1 MFTVLKGKPKSS
13 KDFDAIRI
21 KLASP
26 EKIREWS
33 HGEVKKAE
41 TINYRTFKPERDGLF
56 CAKIFGPI
64 KDYECLCGK
73 YKRQKYEGI
82 VCEKCGVEVTKS
94 KVRRERMGHIE
105 LAAPVA
111 HIWYLRSVP
120 SIMASLLD
128 VKLKDLERVIYY
140 ESYIVIES
148 EVEELPVKTVLN
160 ESQYRSYSEK
170 YGIRFTAEMGA
181 SAIQKLLRKM
191 DLDLLILE
199 LKDEIES
206 TKSEAKKKK
215 LIKRM
220 RLAEQF
226 KRSGNKP
233 EWMILDVLPVLP
245 PDLRPLVS
253 LEGGRFASS
262 DLNDLYRRVIN
273 RNNRLKRLMEL
284 GAPSIIIRNEKRML
298 QEAVDALIDNGR
310 RKQVVRASNNRP
322 LKSLSESI
330 RGKEGRFRR
339 NLLGKRVDYSG
350 RSVIV
355 SGPNLRMDQCG
366 LPKIMALELFK
377 PFIHHKLIEEG
388 YAQTV
393 KAAKKMVER
402 KDPEVW
408 NILED
413 VVKEHPILLNR
424 APTLHRL
431 SIQAFHAVLTD
442 EKAIR
447 LHPLVCPAFNA
458 DFDGDQMAVH
468 VPLSTEA
475 VLESEVLMLATENI
489 ISPAH
494 GNPIAMPSQD
504 MVLGVYYMTKAKDN
518 QKGEG
523 MVFSSP
529 EEVRIAYENGVCSL
543 NAKIKVRVDSEIHDT
558 TVGRILFYEIVP
570 KIIPFKD
577 VNKLFKK
584 KDLNKL
590 ISYLYKHADLPV
602 VVKFLDDVKDLGFET
617 STRAGVSISI
627 EDMVVPEEKSEI
639 ISKAEEEVRKIQ
651 EDYRQGL
658 LTDKERYNKS
668 VDIWSSATDRIAA
681 AMMKQLGGEYGES
694 FNSIYI
700 MADSGA
706 RGSQQQMRQLAGVR
720 GLMAKPSGD
729 IIETPIKS
737 NFKEGLTVL
746 EYFTSTHGAR
756 KGLADTALKTANA
769 GYLTRKLVDVAQDVT
784 ITMDDCGTT
793 EGIEVSAIMV
803 NGEEIESLADRILG
817 RTAAEDIVDPF
828 TNEVIVEEGNEID
841 EEAVEK
847 ITAAGIRQVRIFSTL
862 TCKAERGV
870 CAKCYGRDLA
880 RSGKV
885 NVGEAVG
892 IIAAQSI
899 GEPGTQLT
907 LRTFHVGGTASRL
920 SKENKSAETKRA
932 GIVRFFN
939 FYTALNS
946 DNERVLLSRR
956 DAALLV
962 TEPQIV
968 SINKGRVNI
977 EEDKAYYYL
986 RIGSEEYKLKKVD
999 FVNQEDIIAGGA
1011 NAIGKYI
1018 FSVKDG
1024 DEVESLSLLVER
1036 VLEIFDVPKKI
1047 PYAAKVFV
1055 ENGQTIKRFVKAE
1068 EGGKVKLIALEG
1080 DGFVEID
1087 TPKDGVINRHG
1098 THVVIMKN
1106 NEEKV
1111 RYYVPKGSKLYI
1123 KSGDTIE
1130 SGTLIVGYDDEKKRR
1145 IFESDPTL
1153 YISTTTLAEW
1163 DAYSDYLL
1171 AGAEGYVKWVD
1182 LIPHVTIKEEVDK
1195 ITSLKSNVVVES
1207 KDLTKRPRIEIVD
1220 ENGKIKKFSNINEDA
1235 MYYIPPGVILQ
1246 KENGEYV
1253 RAGDVIGKIPKELDK
1268 TTDITGGLPRV
1279 SELFEAKKPK
1289 NAAIISEIS
1298 GVVSYGKE
1306 SKGKRKVIVTS
1317 TVGKGGVKKE
1327 YLIPRNKRLLVFP
1340 GDRVEMGEPL
1350 TDGAINPHD
1359 ILAILGERE
1368 LQKMLVSEIQ
1378 QVYKLQGV
1386 SINDKH
1392 IEIIVRQ
1399 MLSKVVIEDAGDSD
1413 FIEGEVVNRFVF
1425 TRKNE
1430 ILRRRGKKPA
1440 IGRIVLLGITKASL
1454 NTDSFISAASFQETT
1469 RVLTEA
1475 SISGQ
1480 VDYLRG
1486 LKENV
1491 IVGRLIPVG
1500 TGQKKFD
1507 EIILEPAEK
1516 DEQEN

>member
-1 MFTVLKGKPKSS
+1 MFTVLKSKPKSS

-26 EKIREWS
+26 EKIRQWS
-33 HGEVKKAE
+33 YGEVKKAE

-73 YKRQKYEGI
+73 YKRIKYKGV
-82 VCEKCGVEVTKS
+82 VCEKCGVEVTES

-120 SIMASLLD
+120 SIMALLLD
-128 VKLKDLERVIYY
+128 MKLKELERVIYY
-140 ESYIVIES
+140 ESYVVVES

-160 ESQYRSYSEK
+160 ESAYRTYLEK
-170 YGIRFTAEMGA
+170 YGVRFTAEMGA
-181 SAIQKLLRKM
+181 SAIKKLLKRI
-191 DLDLLILE
+191 DLDLMIFE
-199 LKDEIES
+199 LQDEIEA

-215 LIKRM
+215 LVKRL

-245 PDLRPLVS
+245 PELRPLVS

-273 RNNRLKRLMEL
+273 RNNRLKRLIEL

-355 SGPNLRMDQCG
+355 SGPQLRMDQCG
-366 LPKIMALELFK
+366 LPRIMALELFK
-377 PFIHHKLIEEG
+377 PFIFHRLISDG
-388 YAQTV
+388 YAPTV

-413 VVKEHPILLNR
+413 VVKEHPVLLNR

-468 VPLSTEA
+468 VPLSNEA
-475 VLESEVLMLATENI
+475 ILESEVLMLATENI

-504 MVLGVYYMTKAKDN
+504 MVLGVYYMTKPRDGA
-518 QKGEG
+518 KGEG

-529 EEVRIAYENGVCSL
+529 DEVRVAYENGVCDL
-543 NAKIKVRVDSEIHDT
+543 NAKIKVRIDGEIYDT
-558 TVGRILFYEIVP
+558 TVGRVLFFEIVP
-570 KIIPFKD
+570 DGIKFER
-577 VNKLFKK
+577 VNKLFTKK
-584 KDLNKL
+584 ELNKF
-590 ISYLYKHADLPV
+590 ISYLYKNFELPI
-602 VVKFLDDVKDLGFET
+602 VVKFLDDVKDLGFEA

-627 EDMVVPEEKSEI
+627 EDMVVPKEKSEI
-639 ISKAEEEVRKIQ
+639 IAKAEEEVRKIQ

-668 VDIWSSATDRIAA
+668 VDIWSSATDRISA
-681 AMMKQLGGEYGES
+681 AMMKELGGEYEES
-694 FNSIYI
+694 FNSIFI
-700 MADSGA
+700 MAHSGA
-706 RGSQQQMRQLAGVR
+706 RGSQQQMRQLAGIR

-784 ITMDDCGTT
+784 VTMEDCGTT

-803 NGEEIESLADRILG
+803 NGEEIESLEDRILG
-817 RTAAEDIVDPF
+817 RVAAEDIVDPF
-828 TNEVIVEEGNEID
+828 SGEVIVEEGNEID

-847 ITAAGIRQVRIFSTL
+847 ISNAGIRAVKVFSIL

-880 RSGKV
+880 RGGRV
-885 NVGEAVG
+885 QVGEAVG
-892 IIAAQSI
+892 IVAAQSI

-920 SKENKSAETKRA
+920 AKESKSAETTRA
-932 GIVRFFN
+932 GIVRFKN
-939 FYTALNS
+939 FFTVPNS
-946 DNERVLLSRR
+946 EGGKVLLSRR
-956 DAALLV
+956 DAALLI

-968 SINKGRVNI
+968 SKNSGVVKI
-977 EEDKAYYYL
+977 EEDKIYYTI
-986 RIGSEEYKLKKVD
+986 RIGDSEVYQLKKVN
-999 FVNQEDIIAGGA
+999 FVTDKDIIMGSSDT
-1011 NAIGKYI
+1011 IGKYLL
-1018 FSVKDG
+1018 SVKDG
-1024 DEVESLSLLVER
+1024 DKVDKFSLLVER

-1047 PYAAKVFV
+1047 PYAAKVYV
-1055 ENGQTIKRFVKAE
+1055 EDGQTIKRFVKTE
-1068 EGGKVKLIALEG
+1068 KSGTVKLIALEG
-1080 DGFVEID
+1080 DEFVEID
-1087 TPKDGVINRHG
+1087 TPEGGIVNRHG
-1098 THVVIMKN
+1098 THVVIVEGEG
-1106 NEEKV
+1106 NEK
-1111 RYYVPKGSKLYI
+1111 RYYVPKGSKLYV
-1123 KSGDTIE
+1123 KSGDRVDV
-1130 SGTLIVGYDDEKKRR
+1130 GDLIVGYDDEKMKR
-1145 IFESDPTL
+1145 IFESDPTT
-1153 YISTTTLAEW
+1153 YISTTTIAEW

-1171 AGAEGYVKWVD
+1171 AGADGYVKWID
-1182 LIPHVTIKEEVDK
+1182 LIPFVTVKEEIDK
-1195 ITSLKSNVVVES
+1195 ITSMKSNIVIES
-1207 KDLTKRPRIEIVD
+1207 KDLSKKPRIVIVD
-1220 ENGKIKKFSNINEDA
+1220 ENGNVQKFANINEDA
-1235 MYYIPPGVILQ
+1235 MYYLPPGVILL
-1246 KENGEYV
+1246 KEDGEPV
-1253 RAGDVIGKIPKELDK
+1253 KAGDVIGKIPKELDK

-1279 SELFEAKKPK
+1279 SELFEAKKPS
-1289 NAAIISEIS
+1289 NAAIVSEIS
-1298 GVVSYGKE
+1298 GIVSYGKE
-1306 SKGKRKVIVTS
+1306 SKGKRKVIITS
-1317 TVGKGGVKKE
+1317 TAGKGEVRKE

-1340 GDRVEMGEPL
+1340 GDRVEMGEPI

-1359 ILAILGERE
+1359 ILAILGEKE
-1368 LQKMLVSEIQ
+1368 LQKMLVGEIQ
-1378 QVYKLQGV
+1378 QVYKLQGAN
-1386 SINDKH
+1386 INDKH

-1413 FIEGEVVNRFVF
+1413 FIEGEVVNRFIF
-1425 TRKNE
+1425 RRKNE
-1430 ILRRRGKKPA
+1430 MLVKRGKRPA
-1440 IGRIVLLGITKASL
+1440 IGRIVLLGITKAAL
-1454 NTDSFISAASFQETT
+1454 NTDSFIAAASFQETT

-1480 VDYLRG
+1480 IDYLRG

-1507 EIILEPAEK
+1507 DLVLKPK
-1516 DEQEN
+1516 DGD

>member
-1 MFTVLKGKPKSS
+1 MFTVLKSKPKSS

-26 EKIREWS
+26 ERVRQWS
-33 HGEVKKAE
+33 FGEVKKAE

-73 YKRQKYEGI
+73 YKRIKYKGI
-82 VCEKCGVEVTKS
+82 VCEKCGVEVTES

-105 LAAPVA
+105 LATPVS

-120 SIMASLLD
+120 SIMAALLD
-128 VKLKDLERVIYY
+128 IKLKELERVVYY
-140 ESYIVIES
+140 ESYIVVES
-148 EVEELPVKTVLN
+148 EVDELPPKTVLN
-160 ESQYRSYSEK
+160 EIAYRKYYEE

-181 SAIQKLLRKM
+181 SAIQKLLKKL
-191 DLDLLILE
+191 DLDLLIME
-199 LKDEIES
+199 LKDELEA

-215 LIKRM
+215 ITKRM

-233 EWMILDVLPVLP
+233 EWMVLEVLPVLP

-330 RGKEGRFRR
+330 KGKEGRFRR

-355 SGPNLRMDQCG
+355 AGPELRMDQCG

-377 PFIHHKLIEEG
+377 PFIYSRLIEDG
-388 YAQTV
+388 HASTV
-393 KAAKKMVER
+393 KSAKKIVER
-402 KDPEVW
+402 KEPEVW
-408 NILED
+408 NILEE

-431 SIQAFHAVLTD
+431 SIQAFHPVLTE

-468 VPLSTEA
+468 LPLSIEA
-475 VLESEVLMLATENI
+475 RLEAESIMLASENV

-504 MVLGVYYMTKAKDN
+504 IVLGIYYITKARDG

-523 MVFSSP
+523 MIFTNMD
-529 EEVRIAYENGVCSL
+529 EAKIAYENGLCSI
-543 NAKIKVRVDSEIHDT
+543 NAKIKLRVNNELVNT
-558 TVGRILFYEIVP
+558 TIGRILFYDITPEGVE
-570 KIIPFKD
+570 FKM
-577 VNKLFKK
+577 VNKLFVKK
-584 KDLNKL
+584 ELNKF
-590 ISYLYKHADLPV
+590 IGYLYRRYSLPRV
-602 VVKFLDDVKDLGFET
+602 VQFLDDVKHLGFT
-617 STRAGVSISI
+617 MANKSGVSISI
-627 EDMVVPEEKSEI
+627 EDMIVPKEKKEI
-639 ISKAEEEVRKIQ
+639 IAKTEEEIRKIHNQ
-651 EDYRQGL
+651 YRQGL
-658 LTDKERYNKS
+658 LTDSERYNKS
-668 VDIWSSATDRIAA
+668 VDIWSTTTDRIAS

-706 RGSQQQMRQLAGVR
+706 RGSDQQMKQLAGMR
-720 GLMAKPSGD
+720 GLMSKPSGD

-784 ITMDDCGTT
+784 VTMDDCGTT
-793 EGIEVSAIMV
+793 EGLDVTAIMV
-803 NGEEIESLADRILG
+803 NGEEIESLEDRILG
-817 RTAAEDIVDPF
+817 RTAAENVINPF
-828 TNEVIVEEGNEID
+828 TDEIIVKDGEEINE
-841 EEAVEK
+841 ARVEK
-847 ITAAGIRQVRIFSTL
+847 ITEAGIKRVKIYSVL
-862 TCKAERGV
+862 TCKAEHGV
-870 CAKCYGRDLA
+870 CSKCYGRNLG
-880 RSGKV
+880 RGGRV
-885 NVGEAVG
+885 EIGEAIG
-892 IIAAQSI
+892 IVAAQSI

-907 LRTFHVGGTASRL
+907 LRTFHVGGTASRM
-920 SKENKSAETKRA
+920 SEKMSAETKRA
-932 GIVRFFN
+932 GIVKFFN
-939 FYTALNS
+939 LHIAPNS
-946 DNERVLLSRR
+946 NDEKIVISRR

-962 TEPQIV
+962 NEPQIV
-968 SINKGRVNI
+968 SKNSGVVSI
-977 EEDKAYYYL
+977 EEDKTNCYIKVTEDEMYT
-986 RIGSEEYKLKKVD
+986 IKKVNL
-999 FVNQEDIIAGGA
+999 VTQNDIISGGA

-1018 FSVKDG
+1018 LSVNDG
-1024 DEVESLSLLVER
+1024 DVIGKYDLIAER
-1036 VLEIFDVPKKI
+1036 VLEVFDVPKKM
-1047 PYAAKVFV
+1047 PYAAKVYV
-1055 ENGQTIKRFVKAE
+1055 EDRQTVKRFVKSE
-1068 EGGKVKLIALEG
+1068 EMGSVRLIALEG
-1080 DGFVEID
+1080 DKFVDID
-1087 TPKDGVINRHG
+1087 YPEDGIVARHG
-1098 THVVIMKN
+1098 THIVIEKDGKT
-1106 NEEKV
+1106 KV
-1111 RYYVPKGSKLYI
+1111 RYYVPKGSKLFI
-1123 KSGDTIE
+1123 KKNENVKPGDI
-1130 SGTLIVGYDDEKKRR
+1130 LAGYDDDLKKRV
-1145 IFESDPTL
+1145 FESDPTV
-1153 YISTTTLAEW
+1153 YASTSTLAEW
-1163 DAYSDYLL
+1163 DSYTDFLL
-1171 AGAEGYVKWVD
+1171 AGVDGYVKYKDIV
-1182 LIPHVTIKEEVDK
+1182 PNVTVKEEIDR
-1195 ITSLKSNVVVES
+1195 ITSMKSLVVMES
-1207 KDLTKRPRIEIVD
+1207 KNISLKPRIEIVD
-1220 ENGKIKKFSNINEDA
+1220 EDGKPMKARDVEDNVL
-1235 MYYIPPGVILQ
+1235 YYLPPGVILQ
-1246 KENGEYV
+1246 KEDGEAV
-1253 RAGDVIGKIPKELDK
+1253 KAGDVIGKVPKELEK
-1268 TTDITGGLPRV
+1268 ISDITGGLPRV

-1289 NAAIISEIS
+1289 NLAVVSEIS
-1298 GVVSYGKE
+1298 GIVSYGKE
-1306 SKGKRKVIVTS
+1306 SKGKRKIIVTS
-1317 TVGKGGVKKE
+1317 TAGKGDIKKE
-1327 YLIPRNKRLLVFP
+1327 YLIPRNKRILVYP

-1350 TDGAINPHD
+1350 TDGSINPHD

-1368 LQKMLVSEIQ
+1368 LQKILVSEIQ

-1386 SINDKH
+1386 GINDKH

-1399 MLSKVVIEDAGDSD
+1399 MLSKVVIENAGDSD
-1413 FIEGEVVNRFVF
+1413 FIEGEVVNRFIF
-1425 TRKNE
+1425 TKKNE
-1430 ILRRRGKKPA
+1430 YLVKRGKKPA
-1440 IGRIVLLGITKASL
+1440 IGRIFLLGITKASL

-1480 VDYLRG
+1480 IDLLRG

-1491 IVGRLIPVG
+1491 IVGRVIPVG
-1500 TGQKKFD
+1500 TGQRRFD
-1507 EIILEPAEK
+1507 DITITPNSLDK
-1516 DEQEN
+1516 

>member
-1 MFTVLKGKPKSS
+1 MFTVLKSKPKSS

-26 EKIREWS
+26 EKIRQWS
-33 HGEVKKAE
+33 YGEVKKAE

-73 YKRQKYEGI
+73 YKRIKYKGI
-82 VCEKCGVEVTKS
+82 VCEKCGVEVTES

-105 LAAPVA
+105 LATPVA

-120 SIMASLLD
+120 SIMALLLD
-128 VKLKDLERVIYY
+128 MKLKELERVIYY
-140 ESYIVIES
+140 ESYVVVES
-148 EVEELPVKTVLN
+148 EVDELPIKTVLN
-160 ESQYRSYSEK
+160 EAQYRAYLEK
-170 YGIRFTAEMGA
+170 YGVRFTAEMGA
-181 SAIQKLLRKM
+181 SAIQKLLKKI
-191 DLDLLILE
+191 DLDLLIYE
-199 LKDEIES
+199 LKDEIEA

-215 LIKRM
+215 LIKRL

-233 EWMILDVLPVLP
+233 EWMILEVLPVLP

-273 RNNRLKRLMEL
+273 RNNRLKRLIEL

-355 SGPNLRMDQCG
+355 SGPELRMDQCG
-366 LPKIMALELFK
+366 LPRIMALELFK
-377 PFIHHKLIEEG
+377 PFIFHRLISDG
-388 YAQTV
+388 YAPTV

-408 NILED
+408 NILEE
-413 VVKEHPILLNR
+413 VVKEHPVLLNR

-468 VPLSTEA
+468 VPLSNEA
-475 VLESEVLMLATENI
+475 ILESEVLMLATENI

-504 MVLGVYYMTKAKDN
+504 MILGVYYMTKPRDG

-529 EEVRIAYENGVCSL
+529 DEVRIAYENGVCGL
-543 NAKIKVRVDSEIHDT
+543 NARIKVRIDGEIYDT
-558 TVGRILFYEIVP
+558 TVGRVLFYEIVP
-570 KIIPFKD
+570 KDVPFKQ
-577 VNKLFKK
+577 VNKLFTKK
-584 KDLNKL
+584 ELNKF
-590 ISYLYKHADLPV
+590 ISFLYKTHELPV
-602 VVKFLDDVKDLGFET
+602 VVKFLDDVKDLGFEM

-627 EDMVVPEEKSEI
+627 DDMVVPKEKAEI
-639 ISKAEEEVRKIQ
+639 IAKAEEEVRKIQ

-681 AMMKQLGGEYGES
+681 AMMRELGGEYEES
-694 FNSIYI
+694 FNSIFI
-700 MADSGA
+700 MAHSGA
-706 RGSQQQMRQLAGVR
+706 RGSQQQMRQLAGIR

-769 GYLTRKLVDVAQDVT
+769 GYLTRKLIDVAQDVT
-784 ITMDDCGTT
+784 VTMEDCGTT

-803 NGEEIESLADRILG
+803 NGEEIESLEDRILG
-817 RTAAEDIVDPF
+817 RVAAEDVVDPF
-828 TNEVIVEEGNEID
+828 TGEVIVEEGNEID

-847 ITAAGIRQVRIFSTL
+847 ITNAGIRSVKIYSVL

-880 RSGKV
+880 RGGRVK
-885 NVGEAVG
+885 VGEAVG
-892 IIAAQSI
+892 IVAAQSI

-920 SKENKSAETKRA
+920 TKESKSAETTRA
-932 GIVRFFN
+932 GIVRFYKF
-939 FYTALNS
+939 FTVKNS
-946 DNERVLLSRR
+946 EGDNVLLSRR
-956 DAALLV
+956 DAALFI

-968 SINKGRVNI
+968 SRNAGQVRI
-977 EEDKAYYYL
+977 EEDKTYYY
-986 RIGSEEYKLKKVD
+986 IKVGENEEYKLKKVN
-999 FVNQEDIIAGGA
+999 FVTEKDIISGGSEI
-1011 NAIGKYI
+1011 IGKYLL
-1018 FSVKDG
+1018 SVKDG
-1024 DEVESLSLLVER
+1024 DTVDRLSLLVER
-1036 VLEIFDVPKKI
+1036 VLEVFDVPKKI
-1047 PYAAKVFV
+1047 PYAAKVYV
-1055 ENGQTIKRFVKAE
+1055 EDGQTIKRFVKTE
-1068 EGGKVKLIALEG
+1068 EGGVVKLIALEG
-1080 DGFVEID
+1080 DEFVEID
-1087 TPKDGVINRHG
+1087 TPENGIVNRHG
-1098 THVVIMKN
+1098 THVVIVKDGKD
-1106 NEEKV
+1106 EV
-1111 RYYVPKGSKLYI
+1111 RYYVPKGSKLYV
-1123 KSGDTIE
+1123 KKGDKVESGD
-1130 SGTLIVGYDDEKKRR
+1130 LIVGYDDEKKKR
-1145 IFESDPTL
+1145 IFESDPTV
-1153 YISTTTLAEW
+1153 YISTTTIAEW

-1171 AGAEGYVKWVD
+1171 AGADGYVKWVD
-1182 LIPHVTIKEEVDK
+1182 LIPFVTIKEEIDK
-1195 ITSLKSNVVVES
+1195 ITSMKSNIVIES
-1207 KDLTKRPRIEIVD
+1207 KDLSKKPRIVIVD
-1220 ENGKIKKFSNINEDA
+1220 ENGNVQKFANIDEDA
-1235 MYYIPPGVILQ
+1235 MYYLPPGVILQ
-1246 KENGEYV
+1246 KEDGEPV
-1253 RAGDVIGKIPKELDK
+1253 KAGDVIGKIPKELDK

-1279 SELFEAKKPK
+1279 SELFEAKRPA

-1298 GVVSYGKE
+1298 GIVSYGKE
-1306 SKGKRKVIVTS
+1306 SKGKRKVIITS
-1317 TVGKGGVKKE
+1317 TAGKGEVKKE
-1327 YLIPRNKRLLVFP
+1327 YLIPRNKRLLVYP
-1340 GDRVEMGEPL
+1340 GDRVDMGEPI
-1350 TDGAINPHD
+1350 TDGPINPHD
-1359 ILAILGERE
+1359 ILAILGEKE

-1378 QVYKLQGV
+1378 QVYKLQGAN
-1386 SINDKH
+1386 INDKH

-1399 MLSKVVIEDAGDSD
+1399 MLSKVLIEDAGDSD
-1413 FIEGEVVNRFVF
+1413 FIEGEVVNRFIF
-1425 TRKNE
+1425 RRKNE
-1430 ILRRRGKKPA
+1430 MLVRRGKRPA
-1440 IGRIVLLGITKASL
+1440 IGRIVLLGITKAAL

-1480 VDYLRG
+1480 IDYLRG

-1500 TGQKKFD
+1500 TGQKKYD
-1507 EIILEPAEK
+1507 DLVLKPAGS
-1516 DEQEN
+1516 D

>member
-1 MFTVLKGKPKSS
+1 MFTVLKSKPKSS

-26 EKIREWS
+26 EKIRQWS
-33 HGEVKKAE
+33 YGEVKKAE

-73 YKRQKYEGI
+73 YKRIKYKGV
-82 VCEKCGVEVTKS
+82 VCEKCGVEVTES

-120 SIMASLLD
+120 SIMALLLD
-128 VKLKDLERVIYY
+128 MKLKELERVIYY
-140 ESYIVIES
+140 ESYVVVES

-160 ESQYRSYSEK
+160 ETAYRTYLEK
-170 YGIRFTAEMGA
+170 YGVRFTAEMGA
-181 SAIQKLLRKM
+181 SAIKKLLKRI
-191 DLDLLILE
+191 DLDLMIFE
-199 LKDEIES
+199 LQDEIEA

-215 LIKRM
+215 LVKRL

-245 PDLRPLVS
+245 PELRPLVS

-273 RNNRLKRLMEL
+273 RNNRLKRLIEL

-355 SGPNLRMDQCG
+355 SGPQLRMDQCG
-366 LPKIMALELFK
+366 LPRIMALELFK
-377 PFIHHKLIEEG
+377 PFIFHRLISDG
-388 YAQTV
+388 YAPTV

-413 VVKEHPILLNR
+413 VVKEHPVLLNR

-468 VPLSTEA
+468 VPLSNEA
-475 VLESEVLMLATENI
+475 ILESEVLMLATENI

-504 MVLGVYYMTKAKDN
+504 MVLGVYYMTKPRDGA
-518 QKGEG
+518 KGEG

-529 EEVRIAYENGVCSL
+529 DEVRVAYENGVCDL
-543 NAKIKVRVDSEIHDT
+543 NAKIKVRIGGEIYDT
-558 TVGRILFYEIVP
+558 TVGRVLFFEIVP
-570 KIIPFKD
+570 DGIKFER
-577 VNKLFKK
+577 VNKLFTKK
-584 KDLNKL
+584 ELNKF
-590 ISYLYKHADLPV
+590 ISYLYKNFELPV
-602 VVKFLDDVKDLGFET
+602 VVKFLDDVKDLGFEA

-627 EDMVVPEEKSEI
+627 EDMVVPKEKSEI
-639 ISKAEEEVRKIQ
+639 IAKAEEEVRKIQ

-668 VDIWSSATDRIAA
+668 VDIWSSATDRISA
-681 AMMKQLGGEYGES
+681 AMMKELGGEYEES
-694 FNSIYI
+694 FNSIFI
-700 MADSGA
+700 MAHSGA
-706 RGSQQQMRQLAGVR
+706 RGSQQQMRQLAGIR

-784 ITMDDCGTT
+784 VTMEDCGTT

-803 NGEEIESLADRILG
+803 NGEEIESLEDRILG
-817 RTAAEDIVDPF
+817 RVAAEDIVDPF
-828 TNEVIVEEGNEID
+828 TGEVIVEEGNEID
-841 EEAVEK
+841 EDAVEK
-847 ITAAGIRQVRIFSTL
+847 ISNAGIRTVKVFSIL

-880 RSGKV
+880 RGGRV
-885 NVGEAVG
+885 QVGEAVG
-892 IIAAQSI
+892 IVAAQSI

-920 SKENKSAETKRA
+920 AKESKSAETTRA
-932 GIVRFFN
+932 GIVRFKN
-939 FYTALNS
+939 FFTVPNS
-946 DNERVLLSRR
+946 EGEKVLLSRR
-956 DAALLV
+956 DAALLI

-968 SINKGRVNI
+968 SRNSGIVKI
-977 EEDKAYYYL
+977 EEDKVYYTIK
-986 RIGSEEYKLKKVD
+986 IGDGEEYKLKKVN
-999 FVNQEDIIAGGA
+999 FVTDKDIISGSGDT
-1011 NAIGKYI
+1011 IGKYLL
-1018 FSVKDG
+1018 SVKDG
-1024 DEVESLSLLVER
+1024 DRVDKFSLLVER

-1047 PYAAKVFV
+1047 PYAAKVYV
-1055 ENGQTIKRFVKAE
+1055 EDGQTIKRFVKTE
-1068 EGGKVKLIALEG
+1068 KKGTVKLIALEG
-1080 DGFVEID
+1080 DEFVEID
-1087 TPKDGVINRHG
+1087 TPKDGIVDRHG
-1098 THVVIMKN
+1098 THVVIV
-1106 NEEKV
+1106 EEGKDEK
-1111 RYYVPKGSKLYI
+1111 RYYVPKGSKLYV
-1123 KSGDTIE
+1123 KSGDSVE
-1130 SGTLIVGYDDEKKRR
+1130 VGDLIVGYDDEKMKR
-1145 IFESDPTL
+1145 IFESDPTT
-1153 YISTTTLAEW
+1153 YISTTTIAEW

-1171 AGAEGYVKWVD
+1171 AGADGYVKWID
-1182 LIPHVTIKEEVDK
+1182 LIPFVTVKEEIDK
-1195 ITSLKSNVVVES
+1195 ITSMKSNIVIES
-1207 KDLTKRPRIEIVD
+1207 KDLSKKPRIVIVD
-1220 ENGKIKKFSNINEDA
+1220 ENGNVQKFANINEDA
-1235 MYYIPPGVILQ
+1235 MYYLPPGVILL
-1246 KENGEYV
+1246 KEDGEPV
-1253 RAGDVIGKIPKELDK
+1253 KAGDIIGKIPKELDK

-1279 SELFEAKKPK
+1279 SELFEAKKPS
-1289 NAAIISEIS
+1289 NAAIVSEIS

-1306 SKGKRKVIVTS
+1306 SKGKRKVIITS
-1317 TVGKGGVKKE
+1317 TAGKGEVKKE

-1340 GDRVEMGEPL
+1340 GDRVEMGEPI

-1359 ILAILGERE
+1359 ILAILGEKE
-1368 LQKMLVSEIQ
+1368 LQKMLVGEIQ
-1378 QVYKLQGV
+1378 QVYKLQGAN
-1386 SINDKH
+1386 INDKH

-1413 FIEGEVVNRFVF
+1413 FIEGEVVNRFIF
-1425 TRKNE
+1425 RRKNE
-1430 ILRRRGKKPA
+1430 MLVKRGKRPA
-1440 IGRIVLLGITKASL
+1440 IGRIVLLGITKAAL
-1454 NTDSFISAASFQETT
+1454 NTDSFIAAASFQETT

-1480 VDYLRG
+1480 IDYLRG

-1507 EIILEPAEK
+1507 DLVLKPA
-1516 DEQEN
+1516 DGD

>member
-1 MFTVLKGKPKSS
+1 MFTVLKSKPKSS

-33 HGEVKKAE
+33 YGEVKKAE

-73 YKRQKYEGI
+73 YKRIKYKGV
-82 VCEKCGVEVTKS
+82 VCEKCGVEVTES

-105 LAAPVA
+105 LATPVA

-120 SIMASLLD
+120 SIMALLLD
-128 VKLKDLERVIYY
+128 MKLKDLERVIYY
-140 ESYIVIES
+140 ESYVVVES
-148 EVEELPVKTVLN
+148 EVEELPKKTVLN
-160 ESQYRSYSEK
+160 ESAYKTYSEK
-170 YGIRFTAEMGA
+170 YGLRFTAEMGA
-181 SAIQKLLRKM
+181 AAIQKLLKEM
-191 DLDLLILE
+191 DLDLEIIQLRE
-199 LKDEIES
+199 EIEATS
-206 TKSEAKKKK
+206 SKAKKKK

-220 RLAEQF
+220 RLMEQF

-233 EWMILDVLPVLP
+233 EWMILEVLPVLP

-273 RNNRLKRLMEL
+273 RNNRLKRLIEL

-355 SGPNLRMDQCG
+355 SGPDLRMDQCG

-377 PFIHHKLIEEG
+377 PFIYHRLIEEG
-388 YAQTV
+388 HAPTI

-413 VVKEHPILLNR
+413 VVKEHPVLLNR

-468 VPLSTEA
+468 VPLSNEA
-475 VLESEVLMLATENI
+475 ILESEVLMLATENI

-504 MVLGVYYMTKAKDN
+504 MVLGVYYMTKPRDG

-523 MVFSSP
+523 MYFSSVD
-529 EEVRIAYENGVCSL
+529 EVRIAYENGACDL
-543 NAKIKVRVDSEIHDT
+543 NAKIHVKIDGEIHET
-558 TVGRILFYEIVP
+558 TVGRVLFYEIVP
-570 KIIPFKD
+570 KSVPFKD
-577 VNKLFKK
+577 VNKLFTKK
-584 KDLNKL
+584 ELNRF
-590 ISYLYKHADLPV
+590 ISYLYQNEELPV
-602 VVKFLDDVKDLGFET
+602 VVKFLDDVKDLGFEM

-627 EDMVVPEEKSEI
+627 EDMVVPKEKAEI
-639 ISKAEEEVRKIQ
+639 IAKAEEEVRKIQ
-651 EDYRQGL
+651 EDYQQGL
-658 LTDKERYNKS
+658 LTDKERYNKA
-668 VDIWSSATDRIAA
+668 VDIWSSATERIAA
-681 AMMKQLGGEYGES
+681 AMMRELGGEYEES
-694 FNSIYI
+694 FNSIFI
-700 MADSGA
+700 MAHSGA
-706 RGSQQQMRQLAGVR
+706 RGSQQQMRQLAGIR

-769 GYLTRKLVDVAQDVT
+769 GYLTRKLVDVSQDVT
-784 ITMDDCGTT
+784 ITMEDCGTT
-793 EGIEVSAIMV
+793 EGLEVSAIMV
-803 NGEEIESLADRILG
+803 NGEEIESLEERILG
-817 RTAAEDIVDPF
+817 RTAAEDIIDPF
-828 TNEVIVEEGNEID
+828 TNEVIVEEGKEID
-841 EEAVEK
+841 EKAVEK
-847 ITAAGIRQVRIFSTL
+847 IVDAGIKKVKIYSVL

-880 RSGKV
+880 RGGRV

-892 IIAAQSI
+892 IVAAQSI

-920 SKENKSAETKRA
+920 TKESKAAQTKRA
-932 GIVRFFN
+932 GIVRFYN
-939 FYTALNS
+939 FFVVPNS
-946 DNERVLLSRR
+946 AGENILLSRR
-956 DAALLV
+956 DAALLI

-968 SINKGRVNI
+968 SKTKGKVSIR
-977 EEDKAYYYL
+977 EDKSYYYVTV
-986 RIGSEEYKLKKVD
+986 GDAEEYKIKKVD
-999 FVNQEDIIAGGA
+999 FVKDEDIITGGSK
-1011 NAIGKYI
+1011 AIGKLML
-1018 FSVKDG
+1018 SVKDG
-1024 DEVESLSLLVER
+1024 DEIDRLGLLVER
-1036 VLEIFDVPKKI
+1036 VLEVFDVPKSI
-1047 PYAAKVFV
+1047 PYAAKIFV
-1055 ENGQTIKRFVKAE
+1055 EDRQTIKRFVKTE
-1068 EGGKVKLIALEG
+1068 ESGTVKLIALEG
-1080 DGFVEID
+1080 EGFVEID
-1087 TPKDGVINRHG
+1087 DPEGGITNRHG
-1098 THVVIMKN
+1098 THVVITKDG
-1106 NEEKV
+1106 EEKI
-1111 RYYVPKGSKLYI
+1111 RYYVPKGSVLYV
-1123 KSGDTIE
+1123 KNGQKVEAGDV
-1130 SGTLIVGYDDEKKRR
+1130 IVGYDDEKKKR
-1145 IFESDPTL
+1145 IFESDPTI

-1182 LIPHVTIKEEVDK
+1182 LIPHVTIKEEIDK
-1195 ITSLKSNVVVES
+1195 ITSLKSNVVIES
-1207 KDLTKRPRIEIVD
+1207 KDLTKRPRIYIVD
-1220 ENGKIKKFSNINEDA
+1220 EEGKVKKFENIDEDA
-1235 MYYIPPGVILQ
+1235 VYYLPPGIILQ

-1253 RAGDVIGKIPKELDK
+1253 KPGDVIGKIPKELDK

-1289 NAAIISEIS
+1289 DAAIISEIS
-1298 GVVSYGKE
+1298 GIVSYGKE

-1317 TVGKGGVKKE
+1317 TAGKGKVVKE

-1350 TDGAINPHD
+1350 TDGSINPHD
-1359 ILAILGERE
+1359 ILAILGEKE

-1386 SINDKH
+1386 NINDKH

-1399 MLSKVVIEDAGDSD
+1399 MLSKVVIEDSGDSD
-1413 FIEGEVVNRFVF
+1413 FIEGEVVNRFIF
-1425 TRKNE
+1425 TKKNE
-1430 ILRRRGKKPA
+1430 MLVKRGKKPA

-1480 VDYLRG
+1480 IDHLRG

-1500 TGQKKFD
+1500 TGQKKYD
-1507 EIILEPAEK
+1507 EIVLKPAIG
-1516 DEQEN
+1516 DD

>member
-1 MFTVLKGKPKSS
+1 MFTVLKSKPKSS

-26 EKIREWS
+26 EKIRQWS
-33 HGEVKKAE
+33 YGEVKKAE

-73 YKRQKYEGI
+73 YKRIKYKGV
-82 VCEKCGVEVTKS
+82 VCEKCGVEVTES

-120 SIMASLLD
+120 SIMALLLD
-128 VKLKDLERVIYY
+128 MKLKELERVIYY
-140 ESYIVIES
+140 ESYVVVDS
-148 EVEELPVKTVLN
+148 EVEELPVKSVLN
-160 ESQYRSYSEK
+160 EAAYRTYLEK
-170 YGIRFTAEMGA
+170 YGVRFTAEMGA
-181 SAIQKLLRKM
+181 SAIKKLLKKI
-191 DLDLLILE
+191 DLDLMIFE
-199 LKDEIES
+199 LQDEIEA

-215 LIKRM
+215 LVKRL

-245 PDLRPLVS
+245 PELRPLVS

-273 RNNRLKRLMEL
+273 RNNRLKRLIEL

-355 SGPNLRMDQCG
+355 SGPQLRMDQCG
-366 LPKIMALELFK
+366 LPRIMALELFK
-377 PFIHHKLIEEG
+377 PFIFHRLISDG
-388 YAQTV
+388 YAPTV

-413 VVKEHPILLNR
+413 VVKEHPVLLNR

-468 VPLSTEA
+468 VPLSNEA
-475 VLESEVLMLATENI
+475 ILESEVLMLATENI

-504 MVLGVYYMTKAKDN
+504 MVLGVYYMTKPRDGA
-518 QKGEG
+518 KGEG

-529 EEVRIAYENGVCSL
+529 DEVRVAYENGVCDL
-543 NAKIKVRVDSEIHDT
+543 NAKIKVRIDGEIYDT
-558 TVGRILFYEIVP
+558 TVGRVLFFEIVP
-570 KIIPFKD
+570 EGIKFER
-577 VNKLFKK
+577 VNKLFTKK
-584 KDLNKL
+584 ELNKF
-590 ISYLYKHADLPV
+590 ISYLYKNFELPV

-617 STRAGVSISI
+617 STRSGVSISI
-627 EDMVVPEEKSEI
+627 EDMVVPKEKSEI
-639 ISKAEEEVRKIQ
+639 IAKAEEEVRKIQ

-668 VDIWSSATDRIAA
+668 VDIWSSATDRISA
-681 AMMKQLGGEYGES
+681 AMMKELGGEYEES
-694 FNSIYI
+694 FNSIFI
-700 MADSGA
+700 MAHSGA
-706 RGSQQQMRQLAGVR
+706 RGSQQQMRQLAGIR

-784 ITMDDCGTT
+784 VTMEDCGTT

-803 NGEEIESLADRILG
+803 NGEEIESLEDRILG
-817 RTAAEDIVDPF
+817 RVAAEDIVDPF
-828 TNEVIVEEGNEID
+828 TGEIIVEEGKEID
-841 EEAVEK
+841 EDAVAK
-847 ITAAGIRQVRIFSTL
+847 ISNAGIRSVKVFSIL

-880 RSGKV
+880 RGGRV
-885 NVGEAVG
+885 QVGEAVG
-892 IIAAQSI
+892 IVAAQSI

-920 SKENKSAETKRA
+920 AKESKSAETTRA
-932 GIVRFFN
+932 GIVRFKN
-939 FYTALNS
+939 FFTVPNS
-946 DNERVLLSRR
+946 EGDKVLLSRR
-956 DAALLV
+956 DAALLI

-968 SINKGRVNI
+968 SRNSGVVKI
-977 EEDKAYYYL
+977 EEDKIYYTVK
-986 RIGSEEYKLKKVD
+986 IGDSEEYKLKKVN
-999 FVNQEDIIAGGA
+999 FVTDKDIISASGDT
-1011 NAIGKYI
+1011 IGKYLL
-1018 FSVKDG
+1018 SVKDG
-1024 DEVESLSLLVER
+1024 EKVDKFSLLVER

-1055 ENGQTIKRFVKAE
+1055 EDGQTIKRFVKTE
-1068 EGGKVKLIALEG
+1068 KKGSVKLIALEG
-1080 DGFVEID
+1080 DEFVEIE
-1087 TPKDGVINRHG
+1087 TPKDGIVNRHG
-1098 THVVIMKN
+1098 THVVIV
-1106 NEEKV
+1106 EDGTDEK
-1111 RYYVPKGSKLYI
+1111 RYYVPKGSKLYV
-1123 KSGDTIE
+1123 KSGDRVE
-1130 SGTLIVGYDDEKKRR
+1130 VGDLIVGYDDEKKRR
-1145 IFESDPTL
+1145 IFESDPTT
-1153 YISTTTLAEW
+1153 YISTTTIAEW

-1171 AGAEGYVKWVD
+1171 AGADGYVKWID
-1182 LIPHVTIKEEVDK
+1182 LIPFVTVKEEIDK
-1195 ITSLKSNVVVES
+1195 ITSMKSNIVIES
-1207 KDLTKRPRIEIVD
+1207 KDLSKKPRIVIVD
-1220 ENGKIKKFSNINEDA
+1220 ENGNVQKFANIDEDA
-1235 MYYIPPGVILQ
+1235 MYYLPPGVILL
-1246 KENGEYV
+1246 KEDGEPV
-1253 RAGDVIGKIPKELDK
+1253 KAGDVIGKIPKELDK

-1279 SELFEAKKPK
+1279 SELFEAKKPS
-1289 NAAIISEIS
+1289 NAAIVSEIS

-1306 SKGKRKVIVTS
+1306 SKGKRKVIITS
-1317 TVGKGGVKKE
+1317 TAGKGEVKKE

-1340 GDRVEMGEPL
+1340 GDRVEMGEPI

-1359 ILAILGERE
+1359 ILAILGEKE
-1368 LQKMLVSEIQ
+1368 LQKMLVGEIQ
-1378 QVYKLQGV
+1378 QVYKLQGAN
-1386 SINDKH
+1386 INDKH

-1413 FIEGEVVNRFVF
+1413 FIEGEVVNRFIF
-1425 TRKNE
+1425 RRKNE
-1430 ILRRRGKKPA
+1430 MLVKRGKRPA
-1440 IGRIVLLGITKASL
+1440 IGRIVLLGITKAAL
-1454 NTDSFISAASFQETT
+1454 NTDSFIAAASFQETT

-1480 VDYLRG
+1480 IDYLRG

-1507 EIILEPAEK
+1507 DLVLKPK
-1516 DEQEN
+1516 DGD

>member
-1 MFTVLKGKPKSS
+1 MFTVLKSRPKSS

-26 EKIREWS
+26 EKIRQWS
-33 HGEVKKAE
+33 YGEVKKAE

-73 YKRQKYEGI
+73 YKRSKYKGI
-82 VCEKCGVEVTKS
+82 VCEKCGVEVTES
-94 KVRRERMGHIE
+94 RVRRERMGHIE
-105 LAAPVA
+105 LATPVA

-128 VKLKDLERVIYY
+128 MKLKELERVIYY
-140 ESYIVIES
+140 ESYVVVES
-148 EVEELPVKTVLN
+148 EVEELPVKTVLS
-160 ESQYRSYSEK
+160 EAAYKTYLEK
-170 YGIRFTAEMGA
+170 YGIRFSAEMGA
-181 SAIQKLLRKM
+181 LAIQKLLKKI

-199 LKDEIES
+199 LKDELEA

-226 KRSGNKP
+226 RRSGNRP
-233 EWMILDVLPVLP
+233 EWMVLEVLPVLP

-273 RNNRLKRLMEL
+273 RNNRLKRLIEL

-355 SGPNLRMDQCG
+355 SGPDLRMDQCG

-377 PFIHHKLIEEG
+377 PFIYHRLIEEG
-388 YAQTV
+388 FAPTT
-393 KAAKKMVER
+393 KAARKMVER

-408 NILED
+408 NILEE
-413 VVKEHPILLNR
+413 VVKEHPVLLNR

-475 VLESEVLMLATENI
+475 ILESEVLMLATENI

-494 GNPIAMPSQD
+494 GNPIAVPSQD
-504 MVLGVYYMTKAKDN
+504 MVLGVYYMTKAREN

-529 EEVRIAYENGVCSL
+529 KEVRIAYENGVCGL
-543 NAKIKVRVDSEIHDT
+543 NAKIKVKMDDGDIYDT
-558 TVGRILFYEIVP
+558 TVGRVLFYEIVP
-570 KIIPFKD
+570 KTVPFSKI
-577 VNKLFKK
+577 NKVFKK
-584 KDLNKL
+584 KDLSAL
-590 ISYLYKHADLPV
+590 ITYLYKHTELPV
-602 VVKFLDDVKDLGFET
+602 VVKFLDDVKDLGFEV
-617 STRAGVSISI
+617 STRSGVSISI
-627 EDMVVPEEKSEI
+627 EDMIVPEEKAEI
-639 ISKAEEEVRKIQ
+639 IAKAEEEVRKIQ

-668 VDIWSSATDRIAA
+668 VDIWSSATDRIAE
-681 AMMKQLGGEYGES
+681 AMMKRLGGEYGES
-694 FNSIYI
+694 FNPIYV

-706 RGSQQQMRQLAGVR
+706 RGSQQQIKQLMGIR
-720 GLMAKPSGD
+720 GLMTKPSGD

-769 GYLTRKLVDVAQDVT
+769 GYLTRKLVDVSQDVT
-784 ITMDDCGTT
+784 ITMEDCGTT
-793 EGIEVSAIMV
+793 EYIEVSAIMV

-817 RTAAEDIVDPF
+817 RVAAEDVVNPF
-828 TNEVIVEEGNEID
+828 TDEVIVKEGEEID
-841 EEAVEK
+841 EDAVEK
-847 ITAAGIRQVRIFSTL
+847 ITEAGIGKVKIYSVL

-880 RSGKV
+880 RGGRV
-885 NVGEAVG
+885 NVGESVG
-892 IIAAQSI
+892 IVAAQSI

-920 SKENKSAETKRA
+920 AKENKSAETRRA
-932 GIVRFFN
+932 GIVRFYN
-939 FYTALNS
+939 FYTAENS
-946 DNERVLLSRR
+946 LGDKILLSRR
-956 DAALLV
+956 DAALLI

-968 SINKGRVNI
+968 SINRGKVKI
-977 EEDKAYYYL
+977 EEDKSHYYL
-986 RIGSEEYKLKKVD
+986 KVGDTEEYKLKKVD
-999 FVNQEDIIAGGA
+999 FVSDKDIIGGPESV
-1011 NAIGKYI
+1011 IGKYI
-1018 FSVKDG
+1018 LSVHDG
-1024 DEVESLSLLVER
+1024 DEVDSLSLLVER
-1036 VLEIFDVPKKI
+1036 VLEVFDVPKKI
-1047 PYAAKVFV
+1047 PYAAKVLV
-1055 ENGQTIKRFVKAE
+1055 EDGQTIKRFVKSE
-1068 EGGKVKLIALEG
+1068 ENGTVKLIALEG
-1080 DGFVEID
+1080 DRFVEID
-1087 TPKDGVINRHG
+1087 SPEDGITDRHG
-1098 THVVIMKN
+1098 THVVIVDGDK
-1106 NEEKV
+1106 EKA
-1111 RYYVPKGSKLYI
+1111 RYYVPKGSKLYV
-1123 KSGDTIE
+1123 KAGESVESGDV
-1130 SGTLIVGYDDEKKRR
+1130 IVGYDDEFKKR
-1145 IFESDPTL
+1145 IFESDPTT
-1153 YISTTTLAEW
+1153 YISITPLAEW

-1171 AGAEGYVKWVD
+1171 AGAEGYVRWVD
-1182 LIPHVTIKEEVDK
+1182 LIPHVTIKEEIDS
-1195 ITSLKSNVVVES
+1195 ITSLKSNVVIES
-1207 KDLTKRPRIEIVD
+1207 KDLSKRPRIEIVD
-1220 ENGKIKKFSNINEDA
+1220 EDGKPKKFANIDEYA
-1235 MYYIPPGVILQ
+1235 MYYMPPGVILQ
-1246 KENGEYV
+1246 KDDGEYV
-1253 RAGDVIGKIPKELDK
+1253 KPGDVIGKIPKELDK

-1298 GVVSYGKE
+1298 GIVSYGKE
-1306 SKGKRKVIVTS
+1306 VKGRRKVIVTS
-1317 TVGKGGVKKE
+1317 TAGKGEVKKE

-1350 TDGAINPHD
+1350 TDGPINPHD
-1359 ILAILGERE
+1359 ILSVLGEKE

-1399 MLSKVVIEDAGDSD
+1399 MLSKVLIEDAGDSD
-1413 FIEGEVVNRFVF
+1413 FIEGEVVNRFIF
-1425 TRKNE
+1425 NRKNE
-1430 ILRRRGKKPA
+1430 MLVKRGKRPA
-1440 IGRIVLLGITKASL
+1440 IGRIMLLGITKASL

-1475 SISGQ
+1475 AVSGQ
-1480 VDYLRG
+1480 IDYLRG

-1500 TGQKKFD
+1500 SGQKKYD
-1507 EIILEPAEK
+1507 DIVIEPTQR
-1516 DEQEN
+1516 D

>member
-1 MFTVLKGKPKSS
+1 MFTVLKSKPKSS

-26 EKIREWS
+26 DRIRQWS
-33 HGEVKKAE
+33 YGEVKKAE

-73 YKRQKYEGI
+73 YKRIKYKGI
-82 VCEKCGVEVTKS
+82 VCEKCGVEVTES

-105 LAAPVA
+105 LATPVS

-128 VKLKDLERVIYY
+128 IKLKDLERVIYY
-140 ESYIVIES
+140 ESYIVVES
-148 EVEELPVKTVLN
+148 EVEELPPKTVLN
-160 ESQYRSYSEK
+160 EIAYKKYYEE
-170 YGIRFTAEMGA
+170 YGIRFMAEMGA
-181 SAIQKLLRKM
+181 SAIQKLLKKM
-191 DLDLLILE
+191 DLDGLIYE
-199 LKDEIES
+199 LKEELLS
-206 TKSEAKKKK
+206 TKSEARRKK
-215 LIKRM
+215 ITKRM

-233 EWMILDVLPVLP
+233 EWMILEVLPVLP

-273 RNNRLKRLMEL
+273 RNNRLKRLIEL

-330 RGKEGRFRR
+330 KGKEGRFRR

-355 SGPNLRMDQCG
+355 AGPELRMDQCG

-377 PFIHHKLIEEG
+377 PFIFNRLIDEG
-388 YAQTV
+388 YASTP
-393 KAAKKMVER
+393 KSAKKMVER
-402 KDPEVW
+402 KEPEVW
-408 NILED
+408 NILEE
-413 VVKEHPILLNR
+413 VVQEHPILLNR

-431 SIQAFHAVLTD
+431 SIQAFHPVLTD

-468 VPLSTEA
+468 LPLSIEA
-475 VLESEVLMLATENI
+475 RLEAETIMLATENI

-504 MVLGVYYMTKAKDN
+504 MVLGIYYMTKKRDG

-523 MVFSSP
+523 MIFANMD
-529 EEVRIAYENGVCSL
+529 EVRIAYENKVCAL
-543 NAKIKVRVDSEIHDT
+543 NAKIRLRYKNELIDT
-558 TVGRILFYEIVP
+558 TVGRVLFYEIIPEGVP
-570 KIIPFKD
+570 FSRI
-577 VNKLFKK
+577 NKLFVKK
-584 KDLNKL
+584 ELNKF
-590 ISYLYKHADLPV
+590 ISYLYRNYDLPTV
-602 VVKFLDDVKDLGFET
+602 VRFLDDVKELGFT
-617 STRAGVSISI
+617 MANRSGASISI
-627 EDMVVPEEKSEI
+627 EDMIVPKEKKEI
-639 ISKAEEEVRKIQ
+639 IAKAEEEIRKIHDQ
-651 EDYRQGL
+651 YRQGL
-658 LTDKERYNKS
+658 LTDSERHNRS
-668 VDIWSSATDRIAA
+668 VDIWSATTERIAT
-681 AMMKQLGGEYGES
+681 AMMKQLGGEYDES
-694 FNSIYI
+694 FNSIFI
-700 MADSGA
+700 MAHSGA
-706 RGSQQQMRQLAGVR
+706 RGSDQQMRQLAGMR

-769 GYLTRKLVDVAQDVT
+769 GYLTRKLIDVAQDVT
-784 ITMDDCGTT
+784 VTMEDCGTT
-793 EGIEVSAIMV
+793 EGIDVTAIMV
-803 NGEEIESLADRILG
+803 NGEEIESLEDRILG
-817 RTAAEDIVDPF
+817 RTAAEDIINPF
-828 TNEVIVEEGNEID
+828 TKEVIVKDGEEID
-841 EEAVEK
+841 EEKVEL
-847 ITAAGIRQVRIFSTL
+847 ITEAGIKKVKIYSVL
-862 TCKAERGV
+862 TCKAEHGV
-870 CAKCYGRDLA
+870 CSKCYGRNLG
-880 RSGKV
+880 RGGRV
-885 NVGEAVG
+885 EVGEAIG
-892 IIAAQSI
+892 IVAAQSI

-907 LRTFHVGGTASRL
+907 LRTFHVGGTASK
-920 SKENKSAETKRA
+920 SSDKVSAETKRA
-932 GIVRFFN
+932 GIVKYFN
-939 FYTALNS
+939 LSTALNS
-946 DNERVLLSRR
+946 DGEKVVISRR
-956 DAALLV
+956 DAALLI

-968 SINKGRVNI
+968 AKKEAVVSV
-977 EEDKAYYYL
+977 EEDKLNYYIKL
-986 RIGSEEYKLKKVD
+986 SEDEIYVIKKVNVVSD
-999 FVNQEDIIAGGA
+999 NDIMTGGA

-1018 FSVKDG
+1018 ISVSDG
-1024 DEVESLSLLVER
+1024 EKVPQYGLLVER
-1036 VLEIFDVPKKI
+1036 VLEVFDVPKKI
-1047 PYAAKVFV
+1047 PYASKIYV
-1055 ENGQTIKRFVKAE
+1055 EDRQTIKRFVKSE
-1068 EGGKVKLIALEG
+1068 ESGSVKFIALDG
-1080 DGFVEID
+1080 DKFVEVKY
-1087 TPKDGVINRHG
+1087 PKDGVIDRHG
-1098 THVVIMKN
+1098 THIIIERDGEVKA
-1106 NEEKV
+1106 

-1123 KSGDTIE
+1123 KENTKVNAGDI
-1130 SGTLIVGYDDEKKRR
+1130 LAGYDDELKRR
-1145 IFESDPTL
+1145 VFESDPTA

-1163 DAYSDYLL
+1163 DAYNDFLL
-1171 AGAEGYVKWVD
+1171 AGVDGYVKYKDIV
-1182 LIPHVTIKEEVDK
+1182 PNVTVKEEIDK
-1195 ITSLKSNVVVES
+1195 ITSMKSLVVMES
-1207 KDLTKRPRIEIVD
+1207 KNISLKPIIEIVD
-1220 ENGKIKKFSNINEDA
+1220 ENGRIKQFDDIEENVL
-1235 MYYIPPGVILQ
+1235 YYLPPGVVLQ
-1246 KENGEYV
+1246 KEDKAEV
-1253 RAGDVIGKIPKELDK
+1253 KAGDIIGKIPKELEK
-1268 TTDITGGLPRV
+1268 ISDITGGLPRV

-1289 NAAIISEIS
+1289 NLAIVSEIS
-1298 GVVSYGKE
+1298 GIVSYGKE
-1306 SKGKRKVIVTS
+1306 SKGKRKIIITS
-1317 TVGKGGVKKE
+1317 TAGSGEIKKE
-1327 YLIPRNKRLLVFP
+1327 YLIPRNKRILVYP

-1350 TDGAINPHD
+1350 TDGSINPHD

-1368 LQKMLVSEIQ
+1368 LQKTLVSEIQ

-1413 FIEGEVVNRFVF
+1413 FIDGEVVNRFIF
-1425 TRKNE
+1425 TKKNE
-1430 ILRRRGKKPA
+1430 YLVKRGKKPA
-1440 IGRIVLLGITKASL
+1440 IGRIILLGITKASL

-1480 VDYLRG
+1480 IDLLRG

-1491 IVGRLIPVG
+1491 IVGRIIPVG

-1507 EIILEPAEK
+1507 DIAITPNSLDK
-1516 DEQEN
+1516 

>member
-1 MFTVLKGKPKSS
+1 MFTVLKSKPKSS

-26 EKIREWS
+26 EKIRQWS
-33 HGEVKKAE
+33 YGEVKKAE

-73 YKRQKYEGI
+73 YKRIKYKGV
-82 VCEKCGVEVTKS
+82 VCEKCGVEVTES

-105 LAAPVA
+105 LATPVA

-120 SIMASLLD
+120 SIMALMLD
-128 VKLKDLERVIYY
+128 MKLKELERVIYY
-140 ESYIVIES
+140 ESYVVVES
-148 EVEELPVKTVLN
+148 DVEDLPVKTVLN
-160 ESQYRSYSEK
+160 ESAYRSNLEK
-170 YGIRFTAEMGA
+170 YGVRFTAEMGA
-181 SAIQKLLRKM
+181 SAIQKLLKKL
-191 DLDLLILE
+191 DLDLLIYE
-199 LKDEIES
+199 LQDEIEA

-215 LIKRM
+215 VMKRL

-233 EWMILDVLPVLP
+233 EWMILEALPVLP

-273 RNNRLKRLMEL
+273 RNNRLKRLIEL

-355 SGPNLRMDQCG
+355 SGPELRMDQCG
-366 LPKIMALELFK
+366 LPRIMALELFK
-377 PFIHHKLIEEG
+377 PFIYHRLIEDG
-388 YAQTV
+388 FAATV

-402 KDPEVW
+402 KEPEVW
-408 NILED
+408 NILEE
-413 VVKEHPILLNR
+413 VVKEHPVLLNR

-468 VPLSTEA
+468 VPLSNEA
-475 VLESEVLMLATENI
+475 ILESEVLMLATENI

-504 MVLGVYYMTKAKDN
+504 MILGVYYMTKPRDG

-529 EEVRIAYENGVCSL
+529 DEVKIAYENGVCGL
-543 NAKIKVRVDSEIHDT
+543 NARIKVRIDGEIYDT

-570 KIIPFKD
+570 KDVPFKQI
-577 VNKLFKK
+577 NKLFTKK
-584 KDLNKL
+584 ELNKF
-590 ISYLYKHADLPV
+590 ISYLYKTHDLPV

-627 EDMVVPEEKSEI
+627 EDMVVPKEKAEI
-639 ISKAEEEVRKIQ
+639 IAKAEEEVRKIQ

-681 AMMKQLGGEYGES
+681 AMMRELGGEYEES
-694 FNSIYI
+694 FNSIFI
-700 MADSGA
+700 MAHSGA
-706 RGSQQQMRQLAGVR
+706 RGSQQQMRQLAGIR

-769 GYLTRKLVDVAQDVT
+769 GYLTRKLVDVSQDVT
-784 ITMDDCGTT
+784 VTMEDCGTT

-803 NGEEIESLADRILG
+803 NGEEIESLEDRILG
-817 RTAAEDIVDPF
+817 RVAAEDVVDPF
-828 TNEVIVEEGNEID
+828 TGEVIVEENHEID
-841 EEAVEK
+841 EDAVKK
-847 ITAAGIRQVRIFSTL
+847 ITDVGIRSVKIFSVL

-880 RSGKV
+880 RGGRVK
-885 NVGEAVG
+885 VGEAVG
-892 IIAAQSI
+892 IVAAQSI

-920 SKENKSAETKRA
+920 AKESKSAETTRA
-932 GIVRFFN
+932 GIVRFYKF
-939 FYTALNS
+939 FVVDNS
-946 DNERVLLSRR
+946 EGEKVLLSRR
-956 DAALLV
+956 DAALLI

-968 SINKGRVNI
+968 SRNSGKVSIV
-977 EEDKAYYYL
+977 EDKIYYT
-986 RIGSEEYKLKKVD
+986 IKVGDSEEYKLKKVN
-999 FVNQEDIIAGGA
+999 FVSDNDIIQGGSD
-1011 NAIGKYI
+1011 AIGK
-1018 FSVKDG
+1018 FLLSVKEG
-1024 DEVESLSLLVER
+1024 DEIDSHYLLVER
-1036 VLEIFDVPKKI
+1036 VLEVFNVPKDI
-1047 PYAAKVFV
+1047 PYASKIKVQD
-1055 ENGQTIKRFVKAE
+1055 GQTIKRFVKTE
-1068 EGGKVKLIALEG
+1068 KSGVVKLVALEG
-1080 DGFVEID
+1080 DEFVEIE
-1087 TPKDGVINRHG
+1087 TPESGIIDRHG
-1098 THVVIMKN
+1098 THVVIVRDGK
-1106 NEEKV
+1106 EEA
-1111 RYYVPKGSKLYI
+1111 RYYVPKGSKLYV
-1123 KSGDTIE
+1123 KSGE
-1130 SGTLIVGYDDEKKRR
+1130 EVEAGELIVGYDDEKQRR
-1145 IFESDPTL
+1145 IFESDPTM

-1171 AGAEGYVKWVD
+1171 AGADGYVKWVD
-1182 LIPHVTIKEEVDK
+1182 LIPFVTIKEEIDK
-1195 ITSLKSNVVVES
+1195 ITSMKSNIVIES
-1207 KDLTKRPRIEIVD
+1207 KDLSKKPRIVIVD
-1220 ENGKIKKFSNINEDA
+1220 ENGNVQKFANIDEDA
-1235 MYYIPPGVILQ
+1235 MYYLPPGVILQ
-1246 KENGEYV
+1246 KEDGEPV
-1253 RAGDVIGKIPKELDK
+1253 KAGDVIGKIPKELDK

-1279 SELFEAKKPK
+1279 SELFEAKKPS
-1289 NAAIISEIS
+1289 NAAIVSEIS
-1298 GVVSYGKE
+1298 GIVSYGKE
-1306 SKGKRKVIVTS
+1306 SKGKRKVVITS
-1317 TVGKGGVKKE
+1317 TAGKGEVKKE

-1359 ILAILGERE
+1359 ILAILGEKE
-1368 LQKMLVSEIQ
+1368 LQKMLVGEIQ
-1378 QVYKLQGV
+1378 QVYKLQGAN
-1386 SINDKH
+1386 INDKH

-1413 FIEGEVVNRFVF
+1413 FIEGEVVNRFLF
-1425 TRKNE
+1425 RRKNE
-1430 ILRRRGKKPA
+1430 MLVRRGKRPA
-1440 IGRIVLLGITKASL
+1440 LGRIVLLGITKAAL

-1480 VDYLRG
+1480 IDYLRG

-1507 EIILEPAEK
+1507 DLVLKPAES
-1516 DEQEN
+1516 D

>member
-1 MFTVLKGKPKSS
+1 MFTVLKSKPKSS

-26 EKIREWS
+26 EKIRQWS
-33 HGEVKKAE
+33 YGEVKKAE

-73 YKRQKYEGI
+73 YKRIKYKGI
-82 VCEKCGVEVTKS
+82 VCEKCGVEVTES

-105 LAAPVA
+105 LAAPVV

-120 SIMASLLD
+120 SIMALLLD
-128 VKLKDLERVIYY
+128 MKLKELERVIYY
-140 ESYIVIES
+140 ESYVVIES

-160 ESQYRSYSEK
+160 EASYRAYLEK
-170 YGIRFTAEMGA
+170 YGVRFTAEMGA
-181 SAIQKLLRKM
+181 SAVQKLLKKI
-191 DLDLLILE
+191 DLDLLIYE
-199 LKDEIES
+199 LKDEIDA

-215 LIKRM
+215 LIKRL

-233 EWMILDVLPVLP
+233 EWMVLEALPVLP
-245 PDLRPLVS
+245 PELRPLVS

-273 RNNRLKRLMEL
+273 RNNRLKRLIEL
-284 GAPSIIIRNEKRML
+284 SAPSIIIRNEKRML

-330 RGKEGRFRR
+330 KGKEGRFRR

-355 SGPNLRMDQCG
+355 SGPELRMDQCG
-366 LPKIMALELFK
+366 LPRIMALELFK
-377 PFIHHKLIEEG
+377 PFIFHRLISDG
-388 YAQTV
+388 FAPTV

-408 NILED
+408 NILEE
-413 VVKEHPILLNR
+413 VVKEHPVLLNR

-431 SIQAFHAVLTD
+431 SIQAFHATLTD

-458 DFDGDQMAVH
+458 DFDGDQMAIH
-468 VPLSTEA
+468 VPLSNEA
-475 VLESEVLMLATENI
+475 MLESEVLMLATENI

-504 MVLGVYYMTKAKDN
+504 MILGIYYMTKPRDG

-529 EEVRIAYENGVCSL
+529 DEVRIAYENGVCSI
-543 NAKIKVRVDSEIHDT
+543 NARVKVRVDGELYDT
-558 TVGRILFYEIVP
+558 TVGRVLFYEIVP
-570 KIIPFKD
+570 KDVPFKQI
-577 VNKLFKK
+577 NRLFTKK
-584 KDLNKL
+584 ELNKF
-590 ISYLYKHADLPV
+590 ISFLHKTHELPV
-602 VVKFLDDVKDLGFET
+602 VVKFLDDVKNMGFEM

-627 EDMVVPEEKSEI
+627 DDMLVPKEKAEI
-639 ISKAEEEVRKIQ
+639 IKKAEEEVRKIQ
-651 EDYRQGL
+651 EDYGQGL

-668 VDIWSSATDRIAA
+668 VDIWSSATDRIAD
-681 AMMKQLGGEYGES
+681 AMMRELGGEYEES
-694 FNSIYI
+694 FNSIFI
-700 MADSGA
+700 MAHSGA
-706 RGSQQQMRQLAGVR
+706 RGSQQQMRQLAGIR

-769 GYLTRKLVDVAQDVT
+769 GYLTRKLVDVSQDVT

-793 EGIEVSAIMV
+793 EGIEISAIMV
-803 NGEEIESLADRILG
+803 NGEEIESLQDRILG
-817 RTAAEDIVDPF
+817 RTAAEDVVNPF
-828 TNEVIVEEGNEID
+828 TGEVIVEEGNEID
-841 EEAVEK
+841 EKAVDK
-847 ITAAGIRQVRIFSTL
+847 ITEAGIRSVKIYSIL

-880 RSGKV
+880 RGGMAKI
-885 NVGEAVG
+885 GEAVG
-892 IIAAQSI
+892 IVAAQSI

-920 SKENKSAETKRA
+920 SKESKSAETVRA
-932 GIVRFFN
+932 GIVRYYKFF
-939 FYTALNS
+939 TAENS
-946 DNERVLLSRR
+946 ERDRVLLSRR
-956 DAALLV
+956 DAALLI

-968 SINKGRVNI
+968 SKCGGKVKID
-977 EEDKAYYYL
+977 EDKTYYYL
-986 RIGSEEYKLKKVD
+986 KIGESEEYKLKKVN
-999 FVNQEDIIAGGA
+999 FVSDKDIISGGSE
-1011 NAIGKYI
+1011 AIGKYLI
-1018 FSVKDG
+1018 SVKDG
-1024 DEVESLSLLVER
+1024 DTINKLSLLVER
-1036 VLEIFDVPKKI
+1036 VLEVFDVPKKV
-1047 PYAAKVFV
+1047 PYAAKIYV
-1055 ENGQTIKRFVKAE
+1055 EDGQTIKRFVKTE
-1068 EGGKVKLIALEG
+1068 KGGEVKLIALEG
-1080 DGFVEID
+1080 DKFVEVS
-1087 TPKDGVINRHG
+1087 TPKDGIVDRHG
-1098 THVVIMKN
+1098 THVVIIKDGKD
-1106 NEEKV
+1106 EI
-1111 RYYVPKGSKLYI
+1111 RYYVPKGSKLYV
-1123 KSGDTIE
+1123 KAGDKVEAGDI
-1130 SGTLIVGYDDEKKRR
+1130 IVGYDDERQKR
-1145 IFESDPTL
+1145 IFESDPTA
-1153 YISTTTLAEW
+1153 YTSSTTIAEW

-1171 AGAEGYVKWVD
+1171 AGADGYVKWVD
-1182 LIPHVTIKEEVDK
+1182 LVPFVTIKEEIDK
-1195 ITSLKSNVVVES
+1195 ITSMKSNIVIES
-1207 KDLTKRPRIEIVD
+1207 KDLSKKPRIVIVD
-1220 ENGKIKKFSNINEDA
+1220 ENGNVNKFSNINEDA
-1235 MYYIPPGVILQ
+1235 MYYLQPGIILQ
-1246 KENGEYV
+1246 KDNGEPV
-1253 RAGDVIGKIPKELDK
+1253 KAGDVIGKIPKELDK

-1279 SELFEAKKPK
+1279 SELFEAKRPT
-1289 NAAIISEIS
+1289 NAAIVSEIS

-1306 SKGKRKVIVTS
+1306 SKGKRKVIITS
-1317 TVGKGGVKKE
+1317 TAGKGEVKKE

-1340 GDRVEMGEPL
+1340 GDRVDMGEPI
-1350 TDGAINPHD
+1350 TDGPINPHD
-1359 ILAILGERE
+1359 ILAILGEKE

-1378 QVYKLQGV
+1378 QVYKLQGAN
-1386 SINDKH
+1386 INDKH

-1413 FIEGEVVNRFVF
+1413 FIEGEVVNRFIF
-1425 TRKNE
+1425 RKKNE
-1430 ILRRRGKKPA
+1430 MLVRRGKRPA
-1440 IGRIVLLGITKASL
+1440 IGRIVLLGITKAAL

-1480 VDYLRG
+1480 IDYLRG

-1500 TGQKKFD
+1500 TGQKKYD
-1507 EIILEPAEK
+1507 DLVLKPA
-1516 DEQEN
+1516 DSD